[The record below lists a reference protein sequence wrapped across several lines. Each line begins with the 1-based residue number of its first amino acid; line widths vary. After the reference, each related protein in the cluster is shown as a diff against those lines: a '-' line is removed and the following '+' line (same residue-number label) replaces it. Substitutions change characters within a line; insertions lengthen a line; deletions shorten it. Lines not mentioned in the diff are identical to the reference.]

1 MCVGDGSHR
10 IGDMKRNKRR
20 MNPEMTRLDR
30 GINHDALAS
39 NDCRN
44 RRRSLCARNSQ
55 DSGIGSEQ
63 MNINRR
69 TIQISED
76 MVR

>member
-1 MCVGDGSHR
+1 
-10 IGDMKRNKRR
+10 

-39 NDCRN
+39 NDYRN
-44 RRRSLCARNSQ
+44 GRRSLYARNLQ
-55 DSGIGSEQ
+55 DGGIGSEQ

-69 TIQISED
+69 TIQISEG